1 MTIAACYLSAEGVV
15 FGADSTSTVF
25 VPGPTTQ
32 PAGVDRHFDFGQ
44 KIFEVGEAATLGI
57 ATWGL
62 GGLPA
67 KSYRTMVAELA
78 DELAGQPA
86 ASVEEVATQW
96 GERFWAEYSTRLA
109 GVLHRTRELLQ
120 NPARTPEQEKELE
133 DLVQSFSGGF
143 CVGGYQLPDRTP
155 YAFEISYAPD
165 RTAIGVAIP
174 QKLGASKFWGC
185 PSLIRRAILAIE
197 QDVMEAIIC
206 LDKWIGTAE
215 DLRSLLQEFVL
226 TQPQNLPI
234 RDAIDWVHAA
244 VYATIKLMKFSHLAP
259 VCGGPVEIAVI
270 TTDRRFR
277 WVRHKDLGAAIDSQ
291 GF

>member
-109 GVLHRTRELLQ
+109 GVLHRTQDLLQ
-120 NPARTPEQEKELE
+120 NAARSAEEEKELE
-133 DLVQSFSGGF
+133 DFRQTFSGGF
-143 CVGGYQLPDRTP
+143 CIGGYTPPDRTP
-155 YAFEISYAPD
+155 RAFEVSYKPEM
-165 RTAIGVAIP
+165 TAIGPPIP
-174 QKLGASKFWGC
+174 QKLGTSKFWGC
-185 PSLIRRAILAIE
+185 PSLIERLIFGVDFGFMEDVVASGKWSGS
-197 QDVMEAIIC
+197 QDELYDLQRPHFLGQP
-206 LDKWIGTAE
+206 LD
-215 DLRSLLQEFVL
+215 
-226 TQPQNLPI
+226 LPI
-234 RDAIDWVHAA
+234 REAIDWVHAS
-244 VYATIKLMKFSHLAP
+244 VTVTIEMTKFSHLAR
-259 VCGGPVEIAVI
+259 VCGGTVELAVI
-270 TTDRRFR
+270 TTDRPFR
-277 WVRHKDLGAAIDSQ
+277 WVRHKSLDAAIDATGS
-291 GF
+291 